1 MELVCLT
8 DWCHLGF
15 SNSNILIRLLDMTPS
30 PSGPRGPYSMLFA
43 LRRLRKRPV
52 EFVMEM
58 AQRYGDLVRF
68 GSWRNPV
75 VFVNHPDMVRE
86 LLVSRTED
94 FVRADSVRNALRI
107 FDGESILVSE
117 GDQWRQQRRLLQRGF
132 RSELLRA
139 YARTAVEH
147 TQEMLQQWPSAGTI
161 CVSDDMAGLFMQT
174 LSHVLFGQQAPP
186 DLAASIRT
194 VLDARAE
201 ETADAISVGHRRP
214 KTFRRKRDQALAHVH
229 NFFDDLIRR
238 RRTRTEEHGDLL
250 GLLIEANRKDV
261 GTAKSQ
267 SQVDRQIRDEM
278 ISMIN
283 ASLDA
288 MIAAMSW
295 TLYLVS
301 KHSDVQTRLHREIED
316 RLDKPAVVDAD
327 RVELPYA
334 EMVVHESLRLYP
346 PNWMLITRRSIRE
359 SSLGG
364 NQIPKGSWVYVFP
377 YVIHRDARRFSAPDL
392 FDPDRFATE
401 RFGAVQRSAY
411 IPLGLGPHVCIGK
424 ALSTII
430 LTSIMACILQEFELE
445 ILPEQS
451 KMVAQASVVMRP
463 SNDLRLIVKRHGPG
477 SEPRSL

>member
-8 DWCHLGF
+8 DRCHLGC
-15 SNSNILIRLLDMTPS
+15 SISNILTRLLDMTPS
-30 PSGPRGPYSMLFA
+30 RSGPKGPFSKLFA

-58 AQRYGDLVRF
+58 AQRYGDLVHF

-75 VFVNHPDMVRE
+75 FFVNHPDMVRE
-86 LLVSRTED
+86 LLVSRTQD

-117 GDQWRQQRRLLQRGF
+117 GDQWRQQRRLLQQGF
-132 RSELLRA
+132 RSERLRA
-139 YARTAVEH
+139 YARTAVEY
-147 TQEMLQQWPSAGTI
+147 TQRMLQQWPSAGTI
-161 CVSDDMAGLFMQT
+161 CVGDDMASLCMQT
-174 LSHVLFGQQAPP
+174 LSHVLFGRQAPP

-194 VLDARAE
+194 VLDARAV
-201 ETADAISVGHRRP
+201 ETANAISVGHRLP
-214 KTFRRKRDQALAHVH
+214 TNFPRKREQALTHVH
-229 NFFDDLIRR
+229 NFLDDLIRR
-238 RRTRTEEHGDLL
+238 RRTGTEKHGDLL
-250 GLLIEANRKDV
+250 GLLIEASRKDV

-267 SQVDRQIRDEM
+267 SQVDRQIRDET

-288 MIAAMSW
+288 MVAAMSW

-301 KHSDVQTRLHREIED
+301 KHSNVQTRLRREIED
-316 RLDKPAVVDAD
+316 RLDKPAIVDAD

-364 NQIPKGSWVYVFP
+364 NRIPKGSWVYVFP
-377 YVIHRDARRFSAPDL
+377 YVIHRDARWFSAPDS
-392 FDPDRFATE
+392 FDPDRFAPE
-401 RFGAVQRSAY
+401 RFGATQRSAY

-430 LTSIMACILQEFELE
+430 LTSIMACILQDFRLE
-445 ILPEQS
+445 ILPEQA
-451 KMVAQASVVMRP
+451 KIVAQMGVVMRP
-463 SNDLRLIVKRHGPG
+463 SNDLRLTATRHGTC
-477 SEPRSL
+477 

>member
-1 MELVCLT
+1 MGLVCLT
-8 DWCHLGF
+8 DRCHLGCR
-15 SNSNILIRLLDMTPS
+15 NSNILIRLLDMTPS
-30 PSGPRGPYSMLFA
+30 TSGPRGPFSKFFA

-75 VFVNHPDMVRE
+75 FFVNHPDLVRE
-86 LLVSRTED
+86 LLVSRTQD
-94 FVRADSVRNALRI
+94 FVRADSVRKALRI

-117 GDQWRQQRRLLQRGF
+117 GDQWRQQRRLLQQGF
-132 RSELLRA
+132 RSERLRA
-139 YARTAVEH
+139 YARTAVEQ
-147 TQEMLQQWPSAGTI
+147 TQEMLQRWPSSGTI
-161 CVSDDMAGLFMQT
+161 CVGDDMAELFMQT
-174 LSHVLFGQQAPP
+174 LSHVLFGQQASP

-201 ETADAISVGHRRP
+201 ETADAISVGHRRS
-214 KTFRRKRDQALAHVH
+214 KAFRRKRDQALTHVH
-229 NFFDDLIRR
+229 DFLDDLIRR
-238 RRTRTEEHGDLL
+238 RRTKTEEHGDLL
-250 GLLIEANRKDV
+250 GLLMEANGKDT

-288 MIAAMSW
+288 MSAAMSW

-301 KHSDVQTRLHREIED
+301 KHSDVQMRLRREIEE
-316 RLDKPAVVDAD
+316 RIDKPAVVDVD
-327 RVELPYA
+327 RVELPFA

-364 NQIPKGSWVYVFP
+364 NRIPKGSWTYVFP
-377 YVIHRDARRFSAPDL
+377 YVIHRDARWFSAPDL
-392 FDPDRFATE
+392 FDPDRFAPE

-430 LTSIMACILQEFELE
+430 LTSILACVLREFELE
-445 ILPEQS
+445 ILPEQA
-451 KMVAQASVVMRP
+451 KMLVQVSVVMRP
-463 SNDLRLIVKRHGPG
+463 SNDFRLIVKRYGPG
-477 SEPRSL
+477 

>member
-8 DWCHLGF
+8 DRCHLGCG
-15 SNSNILIRLLDMTPS
+15 NSDIHTRLLDMTRT
-30 PSGPRGPYSMLFA
+30 PSGPKGPFSKLFA

-58 AQRYGDLVRF
+58 AQQYGDLVRF
-68 GSWRNPV
+68 GSWRNPMF
-75 VFVNHPDMVRE
+75 FVNHPDMVRE

-94 FVRADSVRNALRI
+94 FVRADSVRKTLRI
-107 FDGESILVSE
+107 FDGDSILVSE
-117 GDQWRQQRRLLQRGF
+117 GGQWRQQRRLLQHGF
-132 RSELLRA
+132 RSEILRE
-139 YARTAVEH
+139 YARKAVEH
-147 TQEMLQQWPSAGTI
+147 TQEMLQQWPSAGT
-161 CVSDDMAGLFMQT
+161 VYVGDDLSELFMQT
-174 LSHVLFGQQAPP
+174 LSHVLFGQQASP

-201 ETADAISVGHRRP
+201 ETADAISVGHRRS
-214 KTFRRKRDQALAHVH
+214 KAFRRKRDQALIHVH
-229 NFFDDLIRR
+229 NFLDDLIRR

-250 GLLIEANRKDV
+250 GLLMEANGKDT

-288 MIAAMSW
+288 MSAAMSW

-301 KHSDVQTRLHREIED
+301 KHSDVQIRLRREIEE
-316 RLDKPAVVDAD
+316 RIDKPAVVDVD
-327 RVELPYA
+327 RVELPFA

-364 NQIPKGSWVYVFP
+364 NRIPKGSWVYVFP
-377 YVIHRDARRFSAPDL
+377 YAIHRDARWFTAPDS
-392 FDPDRFATE
+392 FDPDRFAPE
-401 RFGAVQRSAY
+401 RFGAIQRSAY

-430 LTSIMACILQEFELE
+430 LTSVLACILQEVWLD
-445 ILPEQS
+445 ILPEQG
-451 KMVAQASVVMRP
+451 KMGAEVGVVMRP
-463 SNDLRLIVKRHGPG
+463 SNDLRLIVKRHGTC
-477 SEPRSL
+477 